1 MKKKTTT
8 KRLHFIT
15 LAVIMTFL
23 RKIAK
28 YYVLLQYFVI
38 LRKSVLVT
46 VVLNNVIQF
55 IEQYLMTLIAI

>member
-1 MKKKTTT
+1 
-8 KRLHFIT
+8 
-15 LAVIMTFL
+15 MTFL